1 MILRRVA
8 RAWEEAAAGLG
19 IRATPETVADLVTRY
34 GEVHRRYH
42 DLNHVHACVA
52 RFDEHR
58 DLAERPAE
66 VLAALLFH
74 DAVYD
79 PRRSDNEA
87 RSAALARAALLG
99 APPEAV
105 DRIAAMIA
113 ATAGH
118 VARAAD
124 DIGLVLDIDLSIL
137 GAPPD
142 IYDAFERGVRE
153 EYGFVDD
160 EAFRAGR
167 SAMLRDFLAR
177 PALYVHPPLR
187 DAFEV
192 AARRNLARAVAA
204 LA

>member
-1 MILRRVA
+1 MNLRRVA

-19 IRATPETVADLVTRY
+19 VRATPSTVDDLAARY
-34 GEVHRRYH
+34 GEAHRRYH
-42 DLNHVHACVA
+42 DLAHVSACVA
-52 RFDEHR
+52 RFEEHR
-58 DLAERPAE
+58 GQAARPAE

-87 RSAALARAALLG
+87 RSAALARSALLG

-113 ATAGH
+113 STAGH

-124 DIGLVLDIDLSIL
+124 DTALALDIDLSIL
-137 GAPPD
+137 GSPPEA
-142 IYDAFERGVRE
+142 YEAFERGIRE
-153 EYGFVDD
+153 EYEFVDD
-160 EAFRAGR
+160 DAFRAGR
-167 SAMLRDFLAR
+167 VAILRDFLAR
-177 PALYVHPPLR
+177 PSIYLHPPLR

-192 AARRNLARAVAA
+192 AARENLARAIAA